1 MKTVQLIGVQTTI
14 GAGVFE
20 NKDTGITVD
29 AVLHTDGSGYWS
41 RAERSVHV
49 TALSVPYINDE
60 QDFGELRV
68 YFDTKTWITRDHGL
82 IYTDAQFKRELR
94 SFLETQGLDASDVS
108 YSEQGMQGDNYVSLD
123 VGGQFITSWNR
134 VTGLIPA

>member
-1 MKTVQLIGVQTTI
+1 MKTVQLTGVQTC

-20 NKDTGITVD
+20 NKDTGIEVD
-29 AVLHTDGSGYWS
+29 TVLHTDGSGYWS

-49 TALSVPYINDE
+49 TALSVPYINDH

-68 YFDTKTWITRDHGL
+68 YFDTLTWDTMQHGL
-82 IYTDAQFKRELR
+82 IYTDDQFERELR
-94 SFLETQGLDASDVS
+94 SFLETQGLDATDVS

-123 VGGQFITSWNR
+123 VGGKFIAGWIR
-134 VTGLIPA
+134 VTEPA